1 VQGFNHFNYINFKT
15 ANEMYFNLKYKV
27 QPFYASVFDTFEF
40 IFDAVFYLSF
50 SVLLTPPDYES
61 VYNVS

>member
-1 VQGFNHFNYINFKT
+1 
-15 ANEMYFNLKYKV
+15 MYFNLKYKV
-27 QPFYASVFDTFEF
+27 QPFYASLFDTFEF
-40 IFDAVFYLSF
+40 IFDAVLYLSF